1 MEMDRAEKNKREN
14 NGYGRQR
21 RSKIY
26 IIGIL
31 EEGNENNGTEK
42 NIQKYNLRKLFR
54 NKRTESI
61 E

>member
-42 NIQKYNLRKLFR
+42 IFK
-54 NKRTESI
+54 TTI
-61 E
+61 